1 MMLTSVVNLMES
13 LVYDTF
19 FYNYIPVCKHSSLLG
34 KGKGKLGL
42 LLSDLCF
49 YPYQRE

>member
-34 KGKGKLGL
+34 TGKLGL